1 MEEYE
6 ELDMVNI
13 ENTNNAN
20 GVVMCFPFL
29 LFDSFIPLNIKLFVV
44 LTNAIWSKLPN
55 QTKRQ
60 YFGTPIPNQIGIW
73 FHKNDFRE

>member
-6 ELDMVNI
+6 ELDMVNTK
-13 ENTNNAN
+13 NTNNAN
-20 GVVMCFPFL
+20 GAVMRFPFL
-29 LFDSFIPLNIKLFVV
+29 LFDSFIPLNIKLFGF

-60 YFGTPIPNQIGIW
+60 YFGTPIPNQTGTC
-73 FHKNDFRE
+73 FHTNDSRE